1 MPGFKHKPLE
11 IDTTMPGFEH
21 KSLKTDATLPGFEP
35 TTSLKKQM

>member
-11 IDTTMPGFEH
+11 IDATMPGFEH